1 MHRAHARYAVEARGD
16 EALVERHAPLV
27 DRVARR
33 LASRTGGAVAADD
46 LWSAGAMG
54 LLEAARR
61 YDPSRDVKFESF
73 AEPRIRGAMIDEMRR
88 MDHLPRRLR
97 AQVERIDRA
106 RSQLAQQLGREPA
119 GDEVAEA
126 VGLPVDEADAL
137 LQLGMPQAQVFEG
150 LVADLPGADDQ
161 VARAQAARA
170 LAGAVGQLPERL
182 QLILALHYDE
192 GLTYREIARILDVSE
207 PRICQ
212 LHAEALKRIRKIMG
226 G

>member
-1 MHRAHARYAVEARGD
+1 MHRAHARYAVEAGGD
-16 EALVERHAPLV
+16 EALVARHAPLV
-27 DRVARR
+27 DRLARR
-33 LASRTGGAVAADD
+33 LAARTGGAVAADD

-54 LLEAARR
+54 LLDAARR
-61 YDPSRDVKFESF
+61 YDPARDVKFESF

-97 AQVERIDRA
+97 AQVERVDRA
-106 RSQLAQQLGREPA
+106 RAQLAQRLGREPG

-126 VGLPVDEADAL
+126 VGLPADEADAL
-137 LQLGMPQAQVFEG
+137 LQLGLPHATAFEG
-150 LVADLPGADDQ
+150 LVADLPRADDE

-170 LAGAVGQLPERL
+170 LAAAVARLPERL
-182 QLILALHYDE
+182 QLLLSLHYAE
-192 GLTYREIARILDVSE
+192 GLTYREIAAILEVSE

-212 LHAEALKRIRKIMG
+212 LHAEALQQAREIMG